1 MKVDLHIH
9 SEYSDGTDSVEKL
22 AKKIKNEN
30 LNIVALTD
38 HDTTDGIYELKK
50 VLPDNITLIN
60 GIELTCFTDNTKLKC
75 HILGYYINPDTQEM
89 KNLILKGR
97 QLRLKKLETRI
108 NYLKDVWNIE
118 LTKEELDWLYS
129 RRSIVK
135 THIANIIVNRGLA
148 ENNIEAMKKYLD
160 ACKTGNT
167 RFNAKEAIDV
177 IKKSGGIPIWAHPLG
192 GEGEAHT
199 QYNIFEKQLKEM
211 MQIGIEGLECY
222 YSRYSKPEIDF
233 LVDTANKNKLYISGG
248 SDYHGSNK
256 NNIELCMLNNFNE
269 NISSEKLTILSKL

>member
-1 MKVDLHIH
+1 
-9 SEYSDGTDSVEKL
+9 
-22 AKKIKNEN
+22 
-30 LNIVALTD
+30 
-38 HDTTDGIYELKK
+38 
-50 VLPDNITLIN
+50 
-60 GIELTCFTDNTKLKC
+60 
-75 HILGYYINPDTQEM
+75 M

-118 LTKEELDWLYS
+118 LTKEEHDWLYS

-256 NNIELCMLNNFNE
+256 DNIELCMLNNFNE
-269 NISSEKLTILSKL
+269 NISSKKLTILSKL